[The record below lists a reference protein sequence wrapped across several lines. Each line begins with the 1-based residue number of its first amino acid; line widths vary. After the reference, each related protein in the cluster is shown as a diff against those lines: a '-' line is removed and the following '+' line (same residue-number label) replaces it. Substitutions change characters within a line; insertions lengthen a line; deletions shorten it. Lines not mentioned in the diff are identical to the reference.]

1 MKTKIDE
8 RKNII
13 VSLKSSYGEKN
24 KGIEKR
30 IHFLKLMSIIN
41 IILIIFSAGILF
53 LSIVSE
59 QFGIGFFK
67 WEKMGLI
74 AILSLSF
81 VLNLPK
87 SLYELK
93 LLKHL
98 IRINSKSE
106 FNGIEKLNN
115 ELKNIIYQLNNGLK
129 NNWHVIFLAIVIMI
143 MGIWQSLYDQS
154 NPYWQYMKIPVILF
168 FGIIVVQFINTN
180 KKISDNINETE
191 KYLS

>member
-106 FNGIEKLNN
+106 FNGIEKLNK

-129 NNWHVIFLAIVIMI
+129 NNWHVFFLAIVIMI

>member
-106 FNGIEKLNN
+106 FNGIEKLNK

-129 NNWHVIFLAIVIMI
+129 NNWHVFFLAIVIMI

-191 KYLS
+191 KYVS

>member
-13 VSLKSSYGEKN
+13 VSLKSSYGQEN

-30 IHFLKLMSIIN
+30 IHFLKLMSTIN
-41 IILIIFSAGILF
+41 IVLIIFCAGILF
-53 LSIVSE
+53 HSIISE
-59 QFGIGFFK
+59 QFGIGYFK
-67 WEKMGLI
+67 WQKMGLI
-74 AILSLSF
+74 TILSLSF

-87 SLYELK
+87 ALYELK

-98 IRINSKSE
+98 KRINTKSE
-106 FNGIEKLNN
+106 FSGIEKLNN
-115 ELKNIIYQLNNGLK
+115 ELKNIIDQLNNGLK
-129 NNWHVIFLAIVIMI
+129 NNWHIILLAIVLMI

-168 FGIIVVQFINTN
+168 FGIIVIRFINTN

-191 KYLS
+191 KYCS

>member
-41 IILIIFSAGILF
+41 IILVIFSAGILF

-106 FNGIEKLNN
+106 FNGIEKLNK

-129 NNWHVIFLAIVIMI
+129 NNWHVFFLAIVIMI